1 MTNIYCEV
9 HFKNYDFIFETYHN
23 SYLLK
28 DSDNYFNLKDPFRL
42 HFKHD
47 IIKQNDLTIY

>member
-1 MTNIYCEV
+1 MIL
-9 HFKNYDFIFETYHN
+9 FLETYHN
-23 SYLLK
+23 NYLLK

-47 IIKQNDLTIY
+47 TIKQNDLTIY